1 MAAALRRRLWQSSMF
16 PNGSM
21 TIVLRRLTSSM
32 LAQRFDLGYCNRTSP
47 IGRMTSLELFFFL
60 CPGQLDRDLLA
71 AALMPWPTGQ
81 GYYGRTSALANWTGI
96 LQLCFCTRQL
106 DRDLPVVFTPWPTGQ
121 GCCSRAYALANWTGI
136 LRSYLCPGQ
145 LDRDMQGCCTRSSA
159 LANWTG
165 ILQQDLQE
173 RTYDMP
179 THGERETFCGDV
191 RSVY

>member
-1 MAAALRRRLWQSSMF
+1 MAAALRRRLWQSTMF

-60 CPGQLDRDLLA
+60 
-71 AALMPWPTGQ
+71 PWPTGQ
-81 GYYGRTSALANWTGI
+81 GYSGRTSALANWTGI
-96 LQLCFCTRQL
+96 LQLCFCTREL

-136 LRSYLCPGQ
+136 LRSYSCPGQ
-145 LDRDMQGCCTRSSA
+145 LDRDMRGCCSRGSA

-165 ILQQDLQE
+165 ILQQDLHT
-173 RTYDMP
+173 RTGNGRP
-179 THGERETFCGDV
+179 FAETFGAFIK
-191 RSVY
+191 Y